1 MVCPKCN
8 HTNSEASV
16 RCEKCATPLPL
27 SEQTVLTAGQGWS
40 VPAGDVV
47 ITADALA
54 QLSPGTVLGA
64 RYEIIRLLGQV
75 GMGAVTRPTIANWNA
90 RSP

>member
-47 ITADALA
+47 ITAE
-54 QLSPGTVLGA
+54 LSL
-64 RYEIIRLLGQV
+64 
-75 GMGAVTRPTIANWNA
+75 
-90 RSP
+90 S